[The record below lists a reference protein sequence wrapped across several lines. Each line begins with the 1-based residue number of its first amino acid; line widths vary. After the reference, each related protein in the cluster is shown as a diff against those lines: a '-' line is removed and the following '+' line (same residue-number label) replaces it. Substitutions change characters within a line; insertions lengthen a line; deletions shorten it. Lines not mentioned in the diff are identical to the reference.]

1 MRFLCPFLIGIAALA
16 APPGDPAD
24 LLTKAIERH
33 YALRQYKVEVRTST
47 ISGDRVNPSHKVL
60 ITVDEEA
67 RAFRSESRS
76 GDRVEVVSDGEWLW
90 ARTRRRVSEHPA
102 EGPELRS
109 WRRGIDSTSG
119 RFALLGRSAFDTE
132 WVKWE
137 EIRRDKRRIAC
148 GVIRIRPSDPIQG
161 NWTETLWVEP
171 ATGLIW
177 RSVLIERGIPG
188 QSGGMGRVVG
198 EAARNVPMG
207 WDRVTTQDFDW
218 LHTEGELPPDTF
230 AKPAWAEKRNSGS
243 NSKD

>member
-1 MRFLCPFLIGIAALA
+1 MRFFCPFFLGIAALA

-24 LLTKAIERH
+24 LLNKAIERH

-67 RAFRSESRS
+67 RAFRSESLS

-109 WRRGIDSTSG
+109 WRRGIDSSSG

-148 GVIRIRPSDPIQG
+148 GVIRIRPSDPVLGI
-161 NWTETLWVEP
+161 WTEMFWVEP

-188 QSGGMGRVVG
+188 QSGGMGPGQVSGGV
-198 EAARNVPMG
+198 ARSAPMPG
-207 WDRVTTQDFDW
+207 WDMVRTQDFDW
-218 LHTEGELPPDTF
+218 LHTEGDLPPDTF
-230 AKPAWAEKRNSGS
+230 AKPAWASGTT
-243 NSKD
+243 NR